1 MVRLVEVIYMPID
14 FNKLADAVAE
24 KVRKRIEA
32 MTDEEREEWIKKQ
45 KEKSKIESPSS
56 SDQSEE

>member
-1 MVRLVEVIYMPID
+1 MPID